1 MVKVREGVE
10 TKDRRAEA
18 TRRERETREVWGGG
32 GEGLFG
38 RGGRDIVKRGTQG
51 LRKDDVRKKGEYF
64 VVGLR
69 IEKKS
74 VYLQI
79 ENKQKKLLSQ

>member
-1 MVKVREGVE
+1 VP
-10 TKDRRAEA
+10 
-18 TRRERETREVWGGG
+18 
-32 GEGLFG
+32 
-38 RGGRDIVKRGTQG
+38 RGIQG
-51 LRKDDVRKKGEYF
+51 LRKDDDEKKGEYF